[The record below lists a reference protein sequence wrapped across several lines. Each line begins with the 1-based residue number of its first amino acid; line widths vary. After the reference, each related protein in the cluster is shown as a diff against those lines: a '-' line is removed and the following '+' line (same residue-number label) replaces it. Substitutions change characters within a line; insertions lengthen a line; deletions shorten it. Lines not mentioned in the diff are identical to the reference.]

1 MIEHD
6 LQIINL
12 PNSACVC
19 SQFANSGLFALKP
32 LEKTQNK
39 CLPFI
44 CFSSIISS
52 IMKEMVSY
60 AVDKIKAKQQTN

>member
-44 CFSSIISS
+44 CFSSI
-52 IMKEMVSY
+52 MKEMVSY